1 MKRLLYFL
9 ALCSVLNG
17 LPMAVAQ
24 KAAKHTKARKAV
36 AAEQPAATIPQP
48 STAELTLPFKGTI
61 QYKIT
66 YESTQIPAEQLA
78 AQPASAIVKMTDTK
92 MLMDTKVVKS
102 IFNADDRLA
111 YNMLNLSGIGL
122 GKFVILKTEA
132 EMRDTADIRDYV
144 LQPTDETK
152 NIFGYTARKAVGS
165 WLTPEAEVH
174 FELWYVE
181 NFCPDFFHLIQPSFI
196 QLNGFPLEYT
206 MSMKNGEE
214 LTLKTGFTVEKMQY
228 GEIEP
233 TVFNVPAAYRQVTE
247 AELQQMLEELSS
259 AFE

>member
-9 ALCSVLNG
+9 ALCLVLNG

-24 KAAKHTKARKAV
+24 KAGKQTKARKAV
-36 AAEQPAATIPQP
+36 ATEQPAATIPQQP
-48 STAELTLPFKGTI
+48 VANASLPFKGTI
-61 QYKIT
+61 QYKIA
-66 YESTQIPAEQLA
+66 YESTMIPAEQLA
-78 AQPASAIVKMTDTK
+78 AQPTSAIVKMTDTK

-122 GKFVILKTEA
+122 GKFVIIKTAA

-165 WLTPEAEVH
+165 WQTPEAEVD

-181 NFCPDFFHLIQPSFI
+181 RFCPDFFHLIQPSFI
-196 QLNGFPLEYT
+196 HLSGFPLEYT
-206 MSMKNGEE
+206 MNLKSDE
-214 LTLKTGFTVEKMQY
+214 LTVKTSFTVEKMQY

-233 TVFNVPAAYRQVTE
+233 TVFNIPAAYRQVTE
-247 AELQQMLEELSS
+247 AELQQMLDELSS